1 MNYIKE
7 LEKLFDSYNRQHVEV
22 YNKMLFS
29 LAQDIMKFLTD
40 DELTKIYEKENELFG
55 FLSSQREEEVLQRPD
70 LIQKAIDVFAE
81 YLKNKDLTF
90 EDFQEMDFNEINNYI
105 SNLVKDK
112 DQKTYEAILQF
123 KKSLQL

>member
-7 LEKLFDSYNRQHVEV
+7 LEKLFESYNRQHVEI

-29 LAQDIMKFLTD
+29 LAQDIMKMLTD

-70 LIQKAIDVFAE
+70 LIQRAIDIFAE
-81 YLKNKDLTF
+81 YLKNKDQSF
-90 EDFQEMDFNEINNYI
+90 EEFQ
-105 SNLVKDK
+105 
-112 DQKTYEAILQF
+112 
-123 KKSLQL
+123 

>member
-7 LEKLFDSYNRQHVEV
+7 LEKLFDSYNHQHAEV

-70 LIQKAIDVFAE
+70 LIQKAIDIFAE
-81 YLKNKDLTF
+81 YIQNKDQSF
-90 EDFQEMDFNEINNYI
+90 EEFQEMDISEIKNYI
-105 SNLVKDK
+105 SNFIKNKDK
-112 DQKTYEAILQF
+112 KTYEAILQF
-123 KKSLQL
+123 KKSLQ

>member
-7 LEKLFDSYNRQHVEV
+7 LEKLFESYNQQHIEV

-29 LAQDIMKFLTD
+29 LAQDIMKMLTD
-40 DELTKIYEKENELFG
+40 EELTKIYEKENELFG

-70 LIQKAIDVFAE
+70 LIQRAIDIFAE

-90 EDFQEMDFNEINNYI
+90 EDFQEMEIDEVNNYI
-105 SNLVKDK
+105 SNFIKNR
-112 DQKTYEAILQF
+112 DQKTYEAILQL
-123 KKSLQL
+123 KKSLQ

>member
-7 LEKLFDSYNRQHVEV
+7 LEKLFESYNRQHVEV

-29 LAQDIMKFLTD
+29 LAQDIMKMLTD

-70 LIQKAIDVFAE
+70 LIQRAIDIFAE

-90 EDFQEMDFNEINNYI
+90 EDFQEMETDEVNNYI
-105 SNLVKDK
+105 SNFIKNR

-123 KKSLQL
+123 KKSLQ

>member
-1 MNYIKE
+1 M
-7 LEKLFDSYNRQHVEV
+7 
-22 YNKMLFS
+22 
-29 LAQDIMKFLTD
+29 LTD

-70 LIQKAIDVFAE
+70 LIQRAIDIFAE

-90 EDFQEMDFNEINNYI
+90 EDFQEMETDEVNNYI
-105 SNLVKDK
+105 SNFIKNR

-123 KKSLQL
+123 KKSLQ

>member
-7 LEKLFDSYNRQHVEV
+7 LEKLFESYNRQHTEV

-29 LAQDIMKFLTD
+29 LAQDIMKMLTD

-70 LIQKAIDVFAE
+70 LIQKAIDIFAE
-81 YLKNKDLTF
+81 YLANKDLTF
-90 EDFQEMDFNEINNYI
+90 EDFQEMEINEVNNYI
-105 SNLVKDK
+105 STFIKNK
-112 DQKTYEAILQF
+112 DQKTYEAILQL
-123 KKSLQL
+123 KKSLQ

>member
-1 MNYIKE
+1 
-7 LEKLFDSYNRQHVEV
+7 
-22 YNKMLFS
+22 
-29 LAQDIMKFLTD
+29 MKFLTD

-112 DQKTYEAILQF
+112 D
-123 KKSLQL
+123 

>member
-7 LEKLFDSYNRQHVEV
+7 LEKLFESYNQQHIEI

-29 LAQDIMKFLTD
+29 LAQDIMKMLTD
-40 DELTKIYEKENELFG
+40 DELTKIYEKESELFG

-70 LIQKAIDVFAE
+70 LIQRAIDIFAE

-90 EDFQEMDFNEINNYI
+90 EDFQEMETDEVNNYI
-105 SNLVKDK
+105 SNFIKNR

-123 KKSLQL
+123 KKSLQ